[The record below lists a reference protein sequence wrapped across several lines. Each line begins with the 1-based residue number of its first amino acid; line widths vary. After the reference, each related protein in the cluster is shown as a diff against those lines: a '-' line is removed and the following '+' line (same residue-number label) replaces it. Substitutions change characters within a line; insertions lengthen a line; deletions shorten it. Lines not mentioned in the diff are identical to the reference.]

1 MRRLIAV
8 SLSSAILAVSL
19 VAFPAVAGGG
29 GSPIEQILAL
39 LTNSTFGL
47 EEIKRE
53 VRAIETEVQS
63 TDHGLAEIKREV
75 RAIETAVTT
84 PPPPS
89 GPLRLSSGLFG
100 LPAAAQSVDW
110 TVVND
115 STTPQT
121 FTVTVY
127 EAGVGPKTVVAP
139 GPLTLTIAPG
149 EVTHNANSV
158 SFAGPFR
165 PGFYYE
171 IILQTTSPNVLPTA
185 TIWEAHVATI
195 IPGTTISPGTWV
207 RLQ

>member
-1 MRRLIAV
+1 MRRLIVV
-8 SLSSAILAVSL
+8 SVSSAILAVSL

-29 GSPIEQILAL
+29 GSPLDQILAL
-39 LTNSTFGL
+39 LRDPDF
-47 EEIKRE
+47 
-53 VRAIETEVQS
+53 
-63 TDHGLAEIKREV
+63 GLAEIKREV
-75 RAIETAVTT
+75 RAIEAAVTA

-89 GPLRLSSGLFG
+89 GPMRLSSGLFG

-115 STTPQT
+115 STTSQT

-139 GPLTLTIAPG
+139 GPLTLTIAAG

-171 IILQTTSPNVLPTA
+171 IILPTTSPNVLPTA